1 MIFYPLSEYGLDI
14 SENLTN
20 LDKNG
25 FDEIRISCF
34 KKKLKAIVN
43 LWMIAKKNSNFEI
56 FEDFF
61 SFQNPFFS
69 TSMASIYL
77 NFTFLESHSC
87 SHSLLSPN
95 TRLMVKMAMKF
106 CSTCR
111 TRLCHTG
118 VTRGHSFEYLMSLFG
133 DIVLLKPPKSE
144 QTSYLLSCF
153 MEGNYQRFLNP
164 KPSR

>member
-61 SFQNPFFS
+61 FLSEPVFF
-69 TSMASIYL
+69 
-77 NFTFLESHSC
+77 NFNGF
-87 SHSLLSPN
+87 
-95 TRLMVKMAMKF
+95 
-106 CSTCR
+106 
-111 TRLCHTG
+111 
-118 VTRGHSFEYLMSLFG
+118 
-133 DIVLLKPPKSE
+133 
-144 QTSYLLSCF
+144 YLLEF
-153 MEGNYQRFLNP
+153 YFFG
-164 KPSR
+164 KPQL